1 MYQTK
6 YLQKVREQQAPK
18 LLSFLQ
24 VIIMPSEPFRIKYN
38 FYNRREPKNFS
49 RRFIMIIAI
58 VVLSVLLGLSTTAA
72 IVNGIMLKRTYED
85 KEYFSKKIANALKES
100 RTITQEDL

>member
-1 MYQTK
+1 
-6 YLQKVREQQAPK
+6 
-18 LLSFLQ
+18 
-24 VIIMPSEPFRIKYN
+24 
-38 FYNRREPKNFS
+38 
-49 RRFIMIIAI
+49 MIIAI